1 MALADQRFALLQKLL
16 QHTHQEEALIGA
28 TVANTFAEISG
39 LPPFLYAQESK
50 SVRPVAGNAY
60 LWARNLL
67 ANRLYDCPVIF
78 MEPYVMNST
87 IDYARIQAGDY
98 EGLREISGKNQ
109 PSIFREYANAV
120 TEGLWKHYLL
130 SRRIESPATPHKKQ

>member
-1 MALADQRFALLQKLL
+1 MLQKLL
-16 QHTHQEEALIGA
+16 QRTHQEEALVGA
-28 TVANTFAEISG
+28 TVADTFAEISG
-39 LPPFLYAQESK
+39 LPPYIYPQESK
-50 SVRPVAGNAY
+50 SVRRVAGHPY

-98 EGLREISGKNQ
+98 QGLREIGGKIQ
-109 PSIFREYANAV
+109 PSIFQEYADAL
-120 TEGLWKHYLL
+120 TEGLKKHYSLAP
-130 SRRIESPATPHKKQ
+130 RIQIPSPSVTEE